1 MDNHLITYK
10 SSNPDSHVDLNNIK
24 YKTQTKKTYNL
35 RYPEEDDNSSHNYLY
50 NKKNTGYF
58 RYPEEVNK

>member
-1 MDNHLITYK
+1 MDNPLITYN
-10 SSNPDSHVDLNNIK
+10 SSTTDSHVDFNNIK
-24 YKTQTKKTYNL
+24 YKTLTKKTYKL
-35 RYPEEDDNSSHNYLY
+35 RYPEENVNSSHNNLY

>member
-1 MDNHLITYK
+1 MDNPLITYN
-10 SSNPDSHVDLNNIK
+10 SSNPDSHVDFNNIK
-24 YKTQTKKTYNL
+24 YKTKKTPFL
-35 RYPEEDDNSSHNYLY
+35 RYPEENVNSSHNYLY